1 MAIVHS
7 LLVCF
12 CWTFAFCIFNH
23 YCLFYWRSAVK
34 ESDERF
40 GSNLWTVMKRA
51 KENSLLCVCRKDNR
65 CGAHRR
71 FNYDWFFFATFLK
84 AWLRPEK
91 DGCGMKPQ
99 LPRASCDLN
108 VYSFFSWK
116 KNSLVESFGTC
127 LTASRHRSLF
137 RSRHLTLTPPVQE
150 HSTKWLVMGVRVRA
164 SLLRCNLFNSSLFL
178 HFFSTSS
185 IYCVCTATIM
195 IK

>member
-71 FNYDWFFFATFLK
+71 FNYDWFFFSPHFWRLGCDRKKMVVEWNRSCPERVATLMFIHFSRERKTAQLK
-84 AWLRPEK
+84 VLGHVWQHRVIVHCSDRGISHLPYK
-91 DGCGMKPQ
+91 NIPQ
-99 LPRASCDLN
+99 SD
-108 VYSFFSWK
+108 
-116 KNSLVESFGTC
+116 
-127 LTASRHRSLF
+127 
-137 RSRHLTLTPPVQE
+137 
-150 HSTKWLVMGVRVRA
+150 
-164 SLLRCNLFNSSLFL
+164 
-178 HFFSTSS
+178 
-185 IYCVCTATIM
+185 
-195 IK
+195 